1 MSTLNVWIFFAIV
14 TSLSLTAE
22 VRSTTTSTEPE
33 GSLAFQRAKSAKV
46 GLDHDI
52 LLAQPKLTLKG
63 GRKQARN
70 KKERVKPVVTKTYQP
85 VWLAAGKVW
94 QNVFCERVTE
104 SFFAVSYILRGER
117 EVFTLEEGVNRS
129 TQWGVPWAQKTPHS
143 SGSFREK
150 NWRFPSTNYCNL
162 SLPFS
167 SPQKKKNSPE
177 KFIFCQKKL
186 SQVDFYFLWR
196 QKLRVTFSW
205 SHQDMC
211 GWGEKKLAQIFETSS
226 DVATHFYSWQTRA
239 D

>member
-1 MSTLNVWIFFAIV
+1 MF
-14 TSLSLTAE
+14 
-22 VRSTTTSTEPE
+22 
-33 GSLAFQRAKSAKV
+33 SAK
-46 GLDHDI
+46 GWPSLFCGFI
-52 LLAQPKLTLKG
+52 YFEGGKG
-63 GRKQARN
+63 GFYFGGR
-70 KKERVKPVVTKTYQP
+70 
-85 VWLAAGKVW
+85 
-94 QNVFCERVTE
+94 
-104 SFFAVSYILRGER
+104 
-117 EVFTLEEGVNRS
+117 VNRS